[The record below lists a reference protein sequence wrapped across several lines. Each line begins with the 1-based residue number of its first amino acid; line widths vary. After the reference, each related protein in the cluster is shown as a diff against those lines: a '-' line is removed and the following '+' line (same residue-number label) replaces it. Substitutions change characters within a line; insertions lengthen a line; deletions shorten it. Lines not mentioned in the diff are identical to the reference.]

1 MWAIVKDGKIVREFH
16 RAVPFQCEG
25 VNHPASVL
33 LEPARVLEL
42 GLRPIVRRQVNSP
55 SDAAK
60 VSHEPFTVDTVY
72 PTYIDR
78 AVWWHLK

>member
-1 MWAIVKDGKIVREFH
+1 MWAIIEDGKIVREIH
-16 RAVPFQCEG
+16 RAEPFQYKN

-60 VSHEPFTVDTVY
+60 VNHESFTVETVY
-72 PTYIDR
+72 PTHIDR
-78 AVWWHLK
+78 AVGWHLK